1 MDLVRAA
8 RKYGANRAVVELA
21 NRLPPFSQ
29 TEERRTV
36 LDIAP
41 GDTHNTRFLFS
52 LGYHVIAL
60 LNEKADAETLRH
72 LYESVQIVKEYE
84 EILAQQQKRPV
95 NPRNLLEFELVDKL
109 PEREFD
115 GIVAI
120 HALIDLSPIQLRY
133 LRDYINDNTK
143 PRGYLA
149 LTTRTTQPHPFP
161 KWTSVPDW
169 ETQYTGKEEKRK
181 TESLN
186 LAMVLEYLLRKP
198 RK

>member
-1 MDLVRAA
+1 MDLIHAA
-8 RKYGANRAVVELA
+8 RKYKANRAVVEFV
-21 NRLPPFSQ
+21 NRLPPFGPA
-29 TEERRTV
+29 EERRTV

-60 LNEKADAETLRH
+60 LNEKADAKILRH
-72 LYESVQIVKEYE
+72 LPESVQIWREYE
-84 EILAQQQKRPV
+84 EDLAQQQKRPI

-115 GIVAI
+115 GVIAI

-133 LRDYINDNTK
+133 LRDYINDHTK

-161 KWTSVPDW
+161 RWTNLPDW
-169 ETQYTGKEEKRK
+169 RTKYTGKEEKRK

-186 LAMVLEYLLRKP
+186 QAMVLEYLLRKP
-198 RK
+198 RR

>member
-1 MDLVRAA
+1 MKRDYL
-8 RKYGANRAVVELA
+8 KPEANRAVRELV
-21 NRLPPFSQ
+21 NRLAPFGP
-29 TEERRTV
+29 ENERRIV

-41 GDTHNTRFLFS
+41 GDTCNTRWLFA

-60 LNEKADAETLRH
+60 QHEKAD
-72 LYESVQIVKEYE
+72 VQILKNLMEVPQIFKEYE
-84 EILAQQQKRPV
+84 EDLAKQQERPV
-95 NPRNLLEFELVDKL
+95 NPRNLREFELVDKL

-115 GIVAI
+115 GIIAI
-120 HALIDLSPIQLRY
+120 HALIDISPIQLRY
-133 LRDYINDNTK
+133 LADYINDHTK

-161 KWTSVPDW
+161 KWTNMPDR

-186 LAMVLEYLLRKP
+186 QAMVLEYLLRKP
-198 RK
+198 RR